1 MEVHAH
7 SQTARKNGHITS
19 IQLQRQEILK
29 K

>member
-19 IQLQRQEILK
+19 IQLQRPQILEK
-29 K
+29 